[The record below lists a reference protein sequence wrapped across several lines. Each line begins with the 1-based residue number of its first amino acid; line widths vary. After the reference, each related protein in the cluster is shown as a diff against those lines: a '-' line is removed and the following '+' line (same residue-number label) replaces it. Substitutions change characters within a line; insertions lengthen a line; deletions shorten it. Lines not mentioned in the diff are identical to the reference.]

1 MSVVRF
7 LADTS
12 AVVRL
17 LRNPRV
23 QELWQSQLRAGVIGV
38 CTLTELEFLRG
49 VQSKADH
56 DRYAT
61 LLGTVFTWVVTP
73 DDVWRRATEIQQML
87 ADGSE
92 HQGPS
97 AVDLLVAATAELS
110 GLSLLHYDHD
120 FETIAR
126 TTQQP
131 TTWLAAPG
139 SID

>member
-1 MSVVRF
+1 
-7 LADTS
+7 
-12 AVVRL
+12 
-17 LRNPRV
+17 
-23 QELWQSQLRAGVIGV
+23 
-38 CTLTELEFLRG
+38 
-49 VQSKADH
+49 
-56 DRYAT
+56 
-61 LLGTVFTWVVTP
+61 
-73 DDVWRRATEIQQML
+73 ML

-97 AVDLLVAATAELS
+97 AVDLLVAAAAELS

-139 SID
+139 SIDARASGLYPAPRCGVRRVSAGPSVGRPPPCPIAQRQCLHVTIR

>member
-1 MSVVRF
+1 VSVVRF

-23 QELWQSQLRAGVIGV
+23 QELWQSQVRAGVIGV
-38 CTLTELEFLRG
+38 CAVTELGFLRG
-49 VQSKADH
+49 TRSKADH
-56 DRYAT
+56 DRYAA

-73 DDVWRRATEIQQML
+73 DDVWRRAAEVQQML

-92 HQGPS
+92 HRGPG

-126 TTQQP
+126 ATQQA